1 MTESHDRGKKVALN
15 LSFRNGSENVFSTHP
30 SFLANLNGTER
41 REKNANVQAEAKAAT
56 RFSFRA
62 QTSFILGGL
71 EPYRALSLKRGAL

>member
-1 MTESHDRGKKVALN
+1 MRLKTITGQLSNWQVRNYGSVSLRNEKKVSA
-15 LSFRNGSENVFSTHP
+15 SAPE
-30 SFLANLNGTER
+30 
-41 REKNANVQAEAKAAT
+41 EAKAAT